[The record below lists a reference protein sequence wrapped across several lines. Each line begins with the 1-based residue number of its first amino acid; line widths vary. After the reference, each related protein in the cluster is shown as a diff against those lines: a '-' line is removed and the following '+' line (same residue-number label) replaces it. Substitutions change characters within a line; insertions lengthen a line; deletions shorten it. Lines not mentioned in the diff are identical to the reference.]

1 MAQSKTIPAHN
12 PEIAYYEDPRNN
24 SALYGH
30 FLVPVLIQL
39 DETRSGYFWA
49 WQQL

>member
-1 MAQSKTIPAHN
+1 MIEFVLPTAQSEKKKTKSN
-12 PEIAYYEDPRNN
+12 PEIVLYEDPRNN

-39 DETRSGYFWA
+39 DET
-49 WQQL
+49 